1 MSAKQ
6 QILNAALV
14 GAMSPE
20 SDIAAPPRAR
30 VFSFSAAVADLEIG
44 DAPASR
50 VVKIDDDQSIADALA
65 GLAGVSEKLRNNV
78 GSAVSSAKRRN
89 PGSDFSIEIT
99 DIKIKSGLYLLA
111 LVHRTA

>member
-20 SDIAAPPRAR
+20 SDIAAPPRSR
-30 VFSFSAAVADLEIG
+30 VFSFSAAVADLEVG
-44 DAPASR
+44 DMPASR
-50 VVKIDDDQSIADALA
+50 VVKLDGELTLDEAMASITA
-65 GLAGVSEKLRNNV
+65 VSEKLRNSLA
-78 GSAVSSAKRRN
+78 SAVSAAKRRN

-111 LVHRTA
+111 LVHRTV

>member
-30 VFSFSAAVADLEIG
+30 VFSFSAAVADLEVG
-44 DAPASR
+44 DMPAAR
-50 VVKIDDDQSIADALA
+50 VVKIDEDQSVADALA
-65 GLAGVSEKLRNNV
+65 GLDTMSVKLRNSLA
-78 GSAVSSAKRRN
+78 SAVSAAKRRI